1 MNLKIF
7 LKECSNR
14 DVFKLLSIYVVSSW
28 VILQVLSVIAQ
39 PLNLPK
45 QSIPFLILFLI
56 IGFPLYIIYIWNSR
70 LSKSWKSEEDDTSEE
85 LMDKSKFRQIYFTF
99 LGIILFLS
107 GLSVVI
113 IINNSFSIS
122 DEFSLPKLVSND
134 KIAIL
139 KFTNNTGDEKLSII
153 GNMTE
158 DWISYGITENKA
170 GQIITQDIVKSYA
183 EVIKTQKINLTANEI
198 LNKYL
203 KPGKKITGSYF
214 LDGNKLIFKSSIE
227 NGLTGE
233 TLISLE
239 SIECDSKNPLDC
251 IEILE
256 GKIVTYLLTNKNGG
270 LSLETQPPKY
280 EAYKALLEAL
290 ISKREDD
297 QDKYIVLLNKAIA
310 LDSNFYE
317 PKALKVGYYY
327 NKGLY
332 STADSII
339 KNIKKH
345 TGISLQQRNS
355 INMYEAA
362 LVGDNRL
369 VNKYQTNEYNIAP
382 YNLVTNTSQMVV
394 ALQYVNKPEDVEAI
408 FNETRF
414 DNFNLENCQP
424 CIDRMYIMALAFHE
438 LKKFSKT
445 IKLVEP
451 YVNIIEDK
459 DFLKAIIT
467 AYVFTNNKEKVDNL
481 LQKLKLKITKEDLL
495 SINLFTAQQFFLIG
509 KNEAAKTYLNEII
522 NEDSNKDNDYF
533 IAEAYY
539 ELGEYAKS
547 EHIFLALLKENP
559 NNLKAISSLGKSYFK
574 NGKSTKGNDIINA
587 LEELRG
593 SYQYG
598 EIDYRLA
605 EIYAAQNDEEN
616 VFKYLLQSIASGN
629 FYTNVTFKNDTD
641 FIPFS
646 ASEKWNKIMTYWH

>member
-39 PLNLPK
+39 PLGLPK
-45 QSIPFLILFLI
+45 QSIPYLILFLI

-113 IINNSFSIS
+113 IINNSFSITN
-122 DEFSLPKLVSND
+122 EFSLPKLVSND
-134 KIAIL
+134 KIAVL
-139 KFTNNTGDEKLSII
+139 KFTNNTGDEKLNII

-158 DWISYGITENKA
+158 DWIGHGITENNA
-170 GQIITQDIVKSYA
+170 GQIISQNIVKDYT
-183 EVIKTQKINLTANEI
+183 EVIKTQNLNLSDNEI

-290 ISKREDD
+290 ISKREDN
-297 QDKYIVLLNKAIA
+297 QDKYIVLLDKAIA
-310 LDSNFYE
+310 LDSNFFE

-339 KNIKKH
+339 NNIKKH

-369 VNKYQTNEYNIAP
+369 VNKYHTNEYNIAP

-394 ALQYVNKPEDVEAI
+394 ALQYVNKPEDVEAV
-408 FNETRF
+408 FNETHF

-438 LKKFSKT
+438 LKNYLKT
-445 IKLVEP
+445 IELVEP

-467 AYVFTNNKEKVDNL
+467 AYVFTNNKEKVDIL
-481 LQKLKLKITKEDLL
+481 SRQIKLKIKKEDLI
-495 SINLFTAQQFFLIG
+495 SINLFTAQQFLLIG
-509 KNEAAKTYLNEII
+509 KNKAAKYYFNAVVSTKT
-522 NEDSNKDNDYF
+522 NKNNDYF
-533 IAEAYY
+533 KAEAYY
-539 ELGEYAKS
+539 EIGDYEKS
-547 EHIFLALLKENP
+547 ESICLTLLKQNP
-559 NNLKAISSLGKSYFK
+559 NNLKTIALLGKCYFK
-574 NGKSTKGNDIINA
+574 NGKSNKGNDLINA

-593 SYQYG
+593 PYQYG